1 MAGKTTSF
9 ISLRRITTI
18 SSHTFTQLVRM
29 KVFYLLS
36 VFAVLLIGVQM
47 VEMPYSVSGVSNM
60 NQDLRLL
67 KSAGFFAM
75 NTFAFILALSATAL
89 LLPKDIEDRT
99 LYTILC
105 KPVPRLD
112 YLLGKLGGVLCLIL
126 VSLLVMDGLFSAIL
140 HFKVEGIVAE
150 TQSMLGARGLSAAV
164 IERQSEE
171 IYSQGVT
178 WNLQIGVLAVFLK
191 AAVIASIAML
201 VSTFS
206 TSTIFT
212 IIITVIVALI
222 GTIQADAR
230 EYFMRQED
238 LGIITPMSEVT
249 RWVALLFPDFQLLGV
264 EDGVIDGK
272 QVPSTILG
280 RVCWVAFLYCAVYT
294 VLSWFVFRRKEV

>member
-9 ISLRRITTI
+9 ISPSRIWAI
-18 SSHTFTQLVRM
+18 ASHTFTQLVRM

-47 VEMPYSVSGVSNM
+47 VEMPYATSGVSDV

-112 YLLGKLGGVLCLIL
+112 YLLGKLGGVLVLIL
-126 VSLLVMDGLFSAIL
+126 ISLLVMDVLFSVVL
-140 HFKVEGIVAE
+140 HVKVTGIVQE
-150 TQSMLGARGLSAAV
+150 TTEFMTMRGRPPELIEKYAADL
-164 IERQSEE
+164 
-171 IYSQGVT
+171 YAQGVT
-178 WNLQIGVLAVFLK
+178 WNLQAGVLAVFAK
-191 AAVIASIAML
+191 AAVIATVAML

-230 EYFMRQED
+230 EYFMRQES
-238 LGIITPMSEVT
+238 LGIVTPMSEVT
-249 RWVALLFPDFQLLGV
+249 RWVALFFPDFQLLGI

-272 QVPSTILG
+272 QVSASVLG

-294 VLSWFVFRRKEV
+294 VLSWFVFRKKEV

>member
-9 ISLRRITTI
+9 ISPGRICTI
-18 SSHTFTQLVRM
+18 ASHTFTQLVRM

-36 VFAVLLIGVQM
+36 VFAILLIGVQM
-47 VEMPYSVSGVSNM
+47 VEMPYATSGVSDV

-112 YLLGKLGGVLCLIL
+112 YLLGKLGGVLGLIV
-126 VSLLVMDGLFSAIL
+126 VSLLVMDVLFSAIL
-140 HFKVEGIVAE
+140 HMKVTGIVEDGSAMLV
-150 TQSMLGARGLSAAV
+150 SMGRPPEVVEKYASDLYA
-164 IERQSEE
+164 
-171 IYSQGVT
+171 QGVT
-178 WNLQIGVLAVFLK
+178 WDLQAGVLAVFMK
-191 AAVIASIAML
+191 AAVIASVAML

-230 EYFMRQED
+230 EYFMRQES
-238 LGIITPMSEVT
+238 LGIVTPMSELT
-249 RWVALLFPDFQLLGV
+249 RWVAMFFPDFQLLGI
-264 EDGVIDGK
+264 EDGVIDGEE
-272 QVPSTILG
+272 VPISLLG
-280 RVCWVAFLYCAVYT
+280 RVSLVAALYCGVYT
-294 VLSWFVFRRKEV
+294 VLSWFVFRKKEI